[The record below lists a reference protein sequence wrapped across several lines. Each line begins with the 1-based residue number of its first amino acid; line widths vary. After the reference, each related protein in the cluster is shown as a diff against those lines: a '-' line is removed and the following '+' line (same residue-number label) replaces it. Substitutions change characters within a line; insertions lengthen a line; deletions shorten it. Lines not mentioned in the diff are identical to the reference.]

1 LHVLKKSTL
10 ANLTPNQ
17 KPKLKVPII
26 EGIIMPHIIEIMGKT
41 KVVVKNGE
49 VIEVGESELEWC
61 PLIDKLSGIQ
71 KITSEEVRKNVE
83 SKIKD
88 YGMFTAKRHLLGCD
102 TFVAFGASEIMMS
115 GLRSGFLD
123 ATVTACDGAGT
134 VISSNPE
141 LVQGIGGRMS
151 GLVETE
157 PIEDVITGIQKLG
170 GTVLDTKTASIDPVG
185 GVKKAAE
192 LGYKKVAV
200 TIADS
205 KTAKTLRELETEF
218 GLELIVIAVHVTG
231 VSKEEAQ
238 SLLEN
243 SDLVTGCASKYIRE
257 LAKPIVQVAAAIPL
271 FALTKKGKELVIERE
286 KDIENPILI
295 TTTELPVVPK
305 HKQPRELK

>member
-1 LHVLKKSTL
+1 MLP
-10 ANLTPNQ
+10 NLTPRQ
-17 KPKLKVPII
+17 KPKLKVSTI
-26 EGIIMPHIIEIMGKT
+26 EGVSMSHIMEIMGKT
-41 KVVVKNGE
+41 RVVVKDGE

-61 PLIDKLSGIQ
+61 PLIEKLSGVR
-71 KITSEEVRKNVE
+71 KITSEEVKKNVE
-83 SKIKD
+83 SKISD
-88 YGMFTAKRHLLGCD
+88 YGMFTAKRQLLGHD

-115 GLRSGFLD
+115 GLQSGFLD

-134 VISSNPE
+134 VVSNNPE

-157 PIEDVITGIQKLG
+157 PIKDVIEGIQKLG
-170 GTVLDTKTASIDPVG
+170 GIVLDTKTASIDPVG

-200 TIADS
+200 TTANS
-205 KTAKTLRELETEF
+205 KTAKKLRELGAEL
-218 GLELIVIAVHVTG
+218 GLDIVVIAVHVTG

-238 SLLEN
+238 GLLEN

-271 FALTKKGKELVIERE
+271 FVITQKGKELVIERA
-286 KDIENPILI
+286 KDIKSPILI
-295 TTTELPVVPK
+295 TTTELPVIPK

>member
-1 LHVLKKSTL
+1 
-10 ANLTPNQ
+10 
-17 KPKLKVPII
+17 
-26 EGIIMPHIIEIMGKT
+26 MPHIIEIMGKT
-41 KVVVKNGE
+41 RVVVKNGE

-71 KITSEEVRKNVE
+71 KITSEEVKKNVE

-88 YGMFTAKRHLLGCD
+88 YGMFTAKRRLLGRD

-134 VISSNPE
+134 VVSSNPE

-170 GTVLDTKTASIDPVG
+170 GIVLDTKTASIDPVE

-205 KTAKTLRELETEF
+205 KTAKKLRELETEF

-243 SDLVTGCASKYIRE
+243 SDLATGCASKYIRE
-257 LAKPIVQVAAAIPL
+257 FAKPIVQVAAAIPL

-286 KDIENPILI
+286 KDIESPLLI
-295 TTTELPVVPK
+295 TTTELPVVPE
-305 HKQPRELK
+305 HKQPRYLI

>member
-1 LHVLKKSTL
+1 
-10 ANLTPNQ
+10 
-17 KPKLKVPII
+17 
-26 EGIIMPHIIEIMGKT
+26 MPHIIEIMGKT

-71 KITSEEVRKNVE
+71 KITSEEVKKNVE

-88 YGMFTAKRHLLGCD
+88 YGMFTAKRHLLGRD

-134 VISSNPE
+134 VVSSNPE

-205 KTAKTLRELETEF
+205 KTAKKLRELEAEF

-238 SLLEN
+238 SLLKN

-257 LAKPIVQVAAAIPL
+257 FAKPIVQVAAAIPL

-286 KDIENPILI
+286 KDIESPLLI
-295 TTTELPVVPK
+295 TTTELPVVPE
-305 HKQPRELK
+305 HKQPRYLK